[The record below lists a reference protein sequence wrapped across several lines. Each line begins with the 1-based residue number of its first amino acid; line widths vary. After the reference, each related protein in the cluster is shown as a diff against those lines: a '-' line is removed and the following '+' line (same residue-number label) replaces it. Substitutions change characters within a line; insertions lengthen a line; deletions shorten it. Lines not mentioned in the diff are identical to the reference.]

1 MAGPGGGSDDAQKE
15 VKNNNFPEFLGNK
28 YSPSCISYNEIITK
42 YFTWV
47 SEPEKTKHN

>member
-1 MAGPGGGSDDAQKE
+1 MARTGGGSDDAQKE

-42 YFTWV
+42 YFTRL
-47 SEPEKTKHN
+47 SEQAKTKHN